1 MLCPSFIFIFLLI
14 CDILSFSITIDLKR
28 LINYIFLIEKTL
40 MPYIGEDLVQCSSF
54 VLRCA
59 LHISRETPESNGEAP
74 HFEMEEL
81 FKPYHSNLS
90 KYFLKRDSSFPFGIY
105 VRALQYPW
113 PDAGFLMEPLIEY
126 AFGANMLKNRKLQ
139 ALQLLTALFRNTTA
153 LTALGPQLNK
163 QLQSLL
169 QHTHKVS
176 ICFYSN

>member
-1 MLCPSFIFIFLLI
+1 
-14 CDILSFSITIDLKR
+14 
-28 LINYIFLIEKTL
+28 

-59 LHISRETPESNGEAP
+59 LHMSRETPESNGETP
-74 HFEMEEL
+74 HFQMEEL

-105 VRALQYPW
+105 VRALQQPW
-113 PDAGFLMEPLIEY
+113 PDAGFLLEPLIEY
-126 AFGANMLKNRKLQ
+126 AFGSTMLKNRKLQ

-153 LTALGPQLNK
+153 LTALGPQLSK

-169 QHTHKVS
+169 QHALKVITFLPLICSVTKIRFNHTGMNIKKEKIESTAENS
-176 ICFYSN
+176 IMH